1 MNEAWSTEYNIC
13 VGRLCRHVDFTLH
26 FGSWDWVFLLF
37 CKIALFFFFFFLFFF
52 FPKKLYF
59 PFECVCWVLSVAQF
73 ASPAF
78 PTKKWVERGGN
89 TIATIMNHCNARNM
103 ITKWLSSSIDNQSS
117 LCGFYIPVAFSIY
130 LINSFLCLSL
140 SALVW
145 SWFTRKIMNFASGT
159 IKTWSRT
166 TKGTNQTK

>member
-1 MNEAWSTEYNIC
+1 MQTCRFHTSFWLMRLGLST
-13 VGRLCRHVDFTLH
+13 VLQDST
-26 FGSWDWVFLLF
+26 
-37 CKIALFFFFFFLFFF
+37 FFFSP
-52 FPKKLYF
+52 PKRLYF

-145 SWFTRKIMNFASGT
+145 S
-159 IKTWSRT
+159 
-166 TKGTNQTK
+166 

>member
-1 MNEAWSTEYNIC
+1 MKPGALNIIS
-13 VGRLCRHVDFTLH
+13 VQEDYADMQISH
-26 FGSWDWVFLLF
+26 FILAHEIGSFYCF
-37 CKIALFFFFFFLFFF
+37 ARQHFFF
-52 FPKKLYF
+52 FPPPKRLYF
-59 PFECVCWVLSVAQF
+59 PLECVCWVLSVAQF

-145 SWFTRKIMNFASGT
+145 S
-159 IKTWSRT
+159 
-166 TKGTNQTK
+166 

>member
-1 MNEAWSTEYNIC
+1 MQTCRFHTSFWLMRLGLST
-13 VGRLCRHVDFTLH
+13 VLQDST
-26 FGSWDWVFLLF
+26 
-37 CKIALFFFFFFLFFF
+37 FFF
-52 FPKKLYF
+52 FPPPKRLYF
-59 PFECVCWVLSVAQF
+59 PLECVCWVLSVAQF

-145 SWFTRKIMNFASGT
+145 S
-159 IKTWSRT
+159 
-166 TKGTNQTK
+166 